1 MSRSNHLT
9 DRIARGEF
17 NFVQFVDILST
28 RGFIS
33 EGTNVPG
40 CGIGSHTME
49 YLQQDEFDA
58 LFAFFFPGKLND
70 IELQCAA
77 TKSGATLNAYG
88 YALYNANVIDREE
101 VLKIL
106 ESENRERNV

>member
-1 MSRSNHLT
+1 
-9 DRIARGEF
+9 
-17 NFVQFVDILST
+17 
-28 RGFIS
+28 
-33 EGTNVPG
+33 
-40 CGIGSHTME
+40 
-49 YLQQDEFDA
+49 
-58 LFAFFFPGKLND
+58 LFAFFFPGRLND
-70 IELQCAA
+70 IELRCAA